1 MFINAI
7 HLSCQMYIMSKNRI
21 IYIMGVSGS
30 GKTTVGELLAK
41 KTGIPFFDADDFH
54 SQSNK
59 EKMKSGHPLTDEDR
73 KDWLQ
78 NLHTLAVEQMQL
90 HGAIIAC
97 SALKQSYRNTLGNGI
112 KDILWVFLTGSYQLI
127 YKRIKNRTGHYMP
140 ASLLQSQFESLEIP
154 KDAFTINVDKEPTA
168 IVELISEKLYAV

>member
-7 HLSCQMYIMSKNRI
+7 HLSCQMYIMVKNRI

-54 SQSNK
+54 SQANK
-59 EKMKSGHPLTDEDR
+59 EKMHSGHPLTDEDR

-78 NLHTLAVEQMQL
+78 KLHTLAMEQMQL
-90 HGAIIAC
+90 NGAIIAC
-97 SALKQSYRNTLGNGI
+97 SALKEDYRKTLGNGI

-154 KDAFTINVDKEPTA
+154 KDAFTISIDQAPDTIADEIRK
-168 IVELISEKLYAV
+168 KL